1 MKAYNVFFL
10 LAAAALL
17 LSAAGCKAPETLA
30 KGIAEKSIAIS
41 GAFSYG
47 RAGLDKT
54 TQTPE
59 LLSLF
64 GWGDYVSV
72 TSGTEIFRLEE
83 SEDASIFNA
92 SAITK
97 KRKIFFA
104 SGDQK
109 RMDKVIQSLTQEGA
123 EK

>member
-1 MKAYNVFFL
+1 MKKYNILF
-10 LAAAALL
+10 AAALIMF
-17 LSAAGCKAPETLA
+17 SCGCKAPETIA
-30 KGIAEKSIAIS
+30 KGISEKSIAIS
-41 GAFSYG
+41 GAFSYS
-47 RAGLDKT
+47 RAGLDQT

-72 TSGTEIFRLEE
+72 TPGTELFRMEE
-83 SEDASIFNA
+83 SEDCSVFNA
-92 SAITK
+92 QAKTK

-104 SGDQK
+104 SGDKK
-109 RMDKVIQSLTQEGA
+109 RMDKVIQSLTKEGA

>member
-1 MKAYNVFFL
+1 MNNYTLILMTAMVL
-10 LAAAALL
+10 TV
-17 LSAAGCKAPETLA
+17 AGCKAPETIA
-30 KGIAEKSIAIS
+30 KGISEKSISIS
-41 GAFSYG
+41 GAFSYS

-92 SAITK
+92 SAITR

-104 SGDQK
+104 SGDKK
-109 RMDKVIQSLTQEGA
+109 RMDKVIQSLTNEGA

>member
-1 MKAYNVFFL
+1 MNKYTFILMV
-10 LAAAALL
+10 AAAAL
-17 LSAAGCKAPETLA
+17 AVAGCKAPETIA
-30 KGIAEKSIAIS
+30 KGISEKSIAIS

-47 RAGLDKT
+47 RAGLDQT

-72 TSGTEIFRLEE
+72 TPGTELFRMEE

-92 SAITK
+92 SAISK

-104 SGDQK
+104 SGDKK
-109 RMDKVIQSLTQEGA
+109 RMDKVIESLTKEGA

>member
-1 MKAYNVFFL
+1 MNKYTFTLMAVML
-10 LAAAALL
+10 LTV
-17 LSAAGCKAPETLA
+17 AGCKAPETIA
-30 KGIAEKSIAIS
+30 KGISEKSIAIS

-47 RAGLDKT
+47 RAGLDQT

-72 TSGTEIFRLEE
+72 TPGTELFRMEE
-83 SEDASIFNA
+83 SEDGSVFNA
-92 SAITK
+92 DAISK

-104 SGDQK
+104 SADQK
-109 RMDKVIQSLTQEGA
+109 RMDKVIESLTKEGA

>member
-1 MKAYNVFFL
+1 MNKYNILF
-10 LAAAALL
+10 AAALIMF
-17 LSAAGCKAPETLA
+17 SFGCKAPETIA

-104 SGDQK
+104 SGDPK
-109 RMDKVIQSLTQEGA
+109 RMDKVIQSLTNEGA